1 MQRSRSR
8 KLARARVLR
17 SAPRATTLL
26 RHAPIAAAIMAAM
39 HTARAQEDTTAL
51 AEVVVTA
58 EKRAENLQDVPI
70 SITAM
75 DTKKLEELN
84 LQHFTDYAQALPT
97 VAFQTFEPGFSNLYM
112 RGIVGDAN
120 TNHSGPL
127 PSVGTYLDEQ
137 PITTIQGSLDLHIY
151 DIARIEVLPGPQG
164 TLYGAS
170 SEAGTLR
177 IITNKPDPSGFKAG
191 YDLQA
196 NTLRN
201 GTAGGIAEG
210 FVNLPLSSKAALR
223 LVGWYERDS
232 GYIDNVPGTLTYP
245 GDPANGFPP
254 FTLNN
259 AAIARQHY
267 NPTDVYGARA
277 ALKVELSDSWTV
289 TPALIAQKSKWEG
302 IFARQIWKDLAHG
315 TPITSDLAVK
325 HFYPEGGYDDWVD
338 SALTVEGKIGNF
350 DLTYA
355 GAYLKRTDHTYSD
368 YSDYS
373 LGYDVYASYWP
384 ANPTQ
389 LIFGKDRYQMY
400 SNELRLTSPKDY
412 PVRFVAGLFQQRQQ
426 HSIEQRYVINGLDP
440 AFWIGAGGPYAWPD
454 TWWLTEQMRVN
465 RDSAVF
471 GELNWDVTS
480 KLTATGGFRHFTYK
494 NTLEGFYG
502 FGIGGFSTPGSGT
515 SGEGICF
522 RNTPFHGAPCVDLD
536 KRSDGNGWT
545 PKVNLAYKFDAH
557 RLVYATWSKG
567 FRPGGVNRVGTA
579 EPYGADFLKNYEV
592 GWKTTWADNH
602 LRFNGALFY
611 ETWDNFQFSFLGPNS
626 VTIVANAAQ
635 AQVKGLET
643 ELEWA
648 VGNGVTLSASGAY
661 IDAYL
666 SANYCGALD
675 ASGNPITSNPC
686 PPLDPTDPTSLPYAP
701 LAPEGQQL
709 PTTPKWKG
717 TMTARYAFPL
727 AGMQAHVQGNFTYQS
742 AIWPNL
748 LTDERTVLGQQS
760 AYGIANF
767 SFGLARDTY
776 ALELL
781 VKNVFDRRGSQ
792 FRYAECTEL
801 TCGPIAVYDSVT
813 QPRLIGLQFSQ
824 RFGSGR

>member
-1 MQRSRSR
+1 MQRSRTR
-8 KLARARVLR
+8 KLARARIGR
-17 SAPRATTLL
+17 RAARATKLL
-26 RHAPIAAAIMAAM
+26 RHAPVAAAIMAAM
-39 HTARAQEDTTAL
+39 HAARAQEDTTAL

-70 SITAM
+70 SITAL

-97 VAFQTFEPGFSNLYM
+97 VSFQTLEPGFSNLYM

-177 IITNKPDPSGFKAG
+177 IITNKPDPTGFKAG

-196 NTLRN
+196 NTIRN

-232 GYIDNVPGTLTYP
+232 GNID
-245 GDPANGFPP
+245 
-254 FTLNN
+254 
-259 AAIARQHY
+259 
-267 NPTDVYGARA
+267 
-277 ALKVELSDSWTV
+277 
-289 TPALIAQKSKWEG
+289 
-302 IFARQIWKDLAHG
+302 
-315 TPITSDLAVK
+315 
-325 HFYPEGGYDDWVD
+325 
-338 SALTVEGKIGNF
+338 NF

-355 GAYLKRTDHTYSD
+355 GAYLKRTDHTCSD

-373 LGYDVYASYWP
+373 LGYDAYASYWP

-400 SNELRLTSPKDY
+400 SNELRLSSPKDY

-426 HSIEQRYVINGLDP
+426 HSIEQRYVINGLNT
-440 AFWIGAGGPYAWPD
+440 AFWIGAGGPNAWPD
-454 TWWLTEQMRVN
+454 TWWLTEQVRVN
-465 RDSAVF
+465 RDAAVF
-471 GELNWDVTS
+471 GELNWDITS

-536 KRSDGNGWT
+536 KRSDGSGWT
-545 PKVNLAYKFDAH
+545 PKLNLAYKFDPH
-557 RLVYATWSKG
+557 RMVYATFSKG

-592 GWKTTWADNH
+592 G
-602 LRFNGALFY
+602 R
-611 ETWDNFQFSFLGPNS
+611 
-626 VTIVANAAQ
+626 
-635 AQVKGLET
+635 
-643 ELEWA
+643 
-648 VGNGVTLSASGAY
+648 
-661 IDAYL
+661 
-666 SANYCGALD
+666 
-675 ASGNPITSNPC
+675 
-686 PPLDPTDPTSLPYAP
+686 
-701 LAPEGQQL
+701 
-709 PTTPKWKG
+709 
-717 TMTARYAFPL
+717 
-727 AGMQAHVQGNFTYQS
+727 
-742 AIWPNL
+742 
-748 LTDERTVLGQQS
+748 
-760 AYGIANF
+760 
-767 SFGLARDTY
+767 
-776 ALELL
+776 
-781 VKNVFDRRGSQ
+781 
-792 FRYAECTEL
+792 
-801 TCGPIAVYDSVT
+801 
-813 QPRLIGLQFSQ
+813 
-824 RFGSGR
+824 